1 MTSGWRHRSI
11 RVRLTLWYTAALG
24 AVLALYTGGVFAFLR
39 HSLSA
44 DLDRGLA
51 DDREVAEQMLERTPA
66 DGVGWRAEPH
76 DEDDD
81 AAVGGRWLEVLRP
94 DGTLLYERPSKIPA
108 DARVRR
114 LSASYTVDGLP
125 VVIQV
130 ARSEEPLD
138 RELRT
143 LLLVMGAAFPLAI
156 AIAGMGGYV
165 LARRALAPLG
175 RMADRARTITAE
187 RLGERLPVENPGDE
201 LGRLAAVFNDA
212 FARLERSFEQLRR
225 FTADASHELRT
236 PLTAMRSVGEV
247 GLRERRDAVAYR
259 EIIGSMLEETDRLGR
274 LVEGLLTLS
283 RADGGNVLLRREDVD
298 LAELVREVTGQ
309 LGVLA
314 EEKRQSFAVDASGP
328 VAAWVDRSVIR
339 QALINL
345 VDNAVKYTPPGGS
358 VRISVRNGGPGPT
371 VEVTDTGSGIPP
383 EHHDRVFDRFYRI
396 DKARSRDLG
405 GAGLGLSIARWAV
418 EAHGGRIDLNSVE
431 GRGSTF
437 RITLPQADGSKGALR
452 AATVSRR
459 KEES

>member
-1 MTSGWRHRSI
+1 MTSWWRHQSI
-11 RVRLTLWYTAALG
+11 RVRLTLWYAAALS
-24 AVLALYTGGVFAFLR
+24 AVLALYAGGVFAFLR

-44 DLDRGLA
+44 DLDGGLR

-66 DGVGWRAEPH
+66 GGVGWRAEP
-76 DEDDD
+76 DDD
-81 AAVGGRWLEVLRP
+81 DDEAIAGRWLEVRSP
-94 DGTLLYERPSKIPA
+94 DGTLLYARPSGIPA
-108 DARVRR
+108 DVRVRR
-114 LSASYTVDGLP
+114 LSGPYTVDGLP

-130 ARSEEPLD
+130 ARSEEPLH
-138 RELRT
+138 RELRE
-143 LLLVMGAAFPLAI
+143 LLIIMAAGLPFAVAI
-156 AIAGMGGYV
+156 AAMGGYF
-165 LARRALAPLG
+165 LARRALAPVS
-175 RMADRARTITAE
+175 RMAERARTITAE

-201 LGRLAAVFNDA
+201 LGQLAAVFNDA

-247 GLRERRDAVAYR
+247 GLREHRDAAAYR

-283 RADGGNVLLRREDVD
+283 RVDGGNVSLKREAVD
-298 LAELVREVTGQ
+298 LAELARDVAGH

-314 EEKRQSFAVDASGP
+314 EEKRQSFAVQASGP
-328 VAAWVDRSVIR
+328 VPAWVDRVVIR

-345 VDNAVKYTPPGGS
+345 VDNAIKYTPPGGS
-358 VRISVRNGGPGPT
+358 VGIVVRDGGPGPT

-383 EHHDRVFDRFYRI
+383 EHRDRVFDRFYRI

-405 GAGLGLSIARWAV
+405 GAGLGLAIARWAV
-418 EAHGGRIDLNSVE
+418 EAHGGRIDLESVE

-437 RITLPQADGSKGALR
+437 RISLLHAEGSNSVPR
-452 AATVSRR
+452 AAEVN
-459 KEES
+459 

>member
-1 MTSGWRHRSI
+1 MTRWWRHRSI
-11 RVRLTLWYTAALG
+11 RVRLTLWYTAALS
-24 AVLALYTGGVFAFLR
+24 AVLTLYAGGVFAFLR

-44 DLDRGLA
+44 DLDRALS
-51 DDREVAEQMLERTPA
+51 DDREVAEQMLERTL
-66 DGVGWRAEPH
+66 GGSVGWRAEPD
-76 DEDDD
+76 DEDDV
-81 AAVGGRWLEVLRP
+81 AVGGRWLEVRAP
-94 DGTLLYERPSKIPA
+94 DGRLLYVRPSAIPGDVPA
-108 DARVRR
+108 RR
-114 LSASYTVDGLP
+114 LSGPYTVDGLP

-130 ARSEEPLD
+130 ARSEEPLR
-138 RELRT
+138 RELRE
-143 LLLVMGAAFPLAI
+143 LLLVMGAGLPLAV

-187 RLGERLPVENPGDE
+187 RLAERLPVENPGDE

-212 FARLERSFEQLRR
+212 FARLERSFGQLRR

-247 GLRERRDAVAYR
+247 GLREHRDATAYR

-283 RADGGNVLLRREDVD
+283 RADGGNVVLKREAVD
-298 LAELVREVTGQ
+298 LVELARDVAVH

-314 EEKRQSFAVDASGP
+314 EEKRQSVAVEASGP
-328 VAAWVDRSVIR
+328 VPAWVDRLVIR

-345 VDNAVKYTPPGGS
+345 LDNAIKYTPPGGS
-358 VRISVRNGGPGPT
+358 VRISIRNGGPGPT
-371 VEVTDTGSGIPP
+371 VEVADTGSGIPP
-383 EHHDRVFDRFYRI
+383 EHHNRVFDRFYRI

-418 EAHGGRIDLNSVE
+418 EAHGGRIDLESVE

-437 RITLPQADGSKGALR
+437 RMMLPQVNGSKSDPR
-452 AATVSRR
+452 AAPVSRMS
-459 KEES
+459 EES

>member
-1 MTSGWRHRSI
+1 MTTWWRHRSI
-11 RVRLTLWYTAALG
+11 RVRLTLWYAAVLS
-24 AVLALYTGGVFAFLR
+24 AVLALYAGGVFAFLR
-39 HSLSA
+39 HSLSE
-44 DLDRGLA
+44 DLDGGLR

-66 DGVGWRAEPH
+66 GGIRWRAEP
-76 DEDDD
+76 EDDGD
-81 AAVGGRWLEVLRP
+81 EAVAGRWLEVRRP
-94 DGTLLYERPSKIPA
+94 DGTLLYARPSGVPA
-108 DARVRR
+108 DVPVRR
-114 LSASYTVDGLP
+114 LSGPYTVDGLP

-130 ARSEEPLD
+130 ARSEEPFR
-138 RELRT
+138 RELRE
-143 LLLVMGAAFPLAI
+143 LLMIMGAGLPLAV
-156 AIAGMGGYV
+156 AIAGMGGYF
-165 LARRALAPLG
+165 LARRALASVS
-175 RMADRARTITAE
+175 RMAERARTITAE

-201 LGRLAAVFNDA
+201 LGQLAAVFNNA

-247 GLRERRDAVAYR
+247 GLREHRDAAAYR

-283 RADGGNVLLRREDVD
+283 RADGGNVSLKREGVD
-298 LAELVREVTGQ
+298 LAELARDVAAH

-314 EEKRQSFAVDASGP
+314 EEKRQSFAVEASGSVP
-328 VAAWVDRSVIR
+328 AWVDRLVIR

-358 VRISVRNGGPGPT
+358 IRISVRDGGPGPT
-371 VEVTDTGSGIPP
+371 IEVTDTGPGIPP
-383 EHHDRVFDRFYRI
+383 EHRDHVFDRFYRI

-418 EAHGGRIDLNSVE
+418 EAHGGRIELHSIE

-437 RITLPQADGSKGALR
+437 RITLLHAEGSNSVPR
-452 AATVSRR
+452 AATVS
-459 KEES
+459 

>member
-1 MTSGWRHRSI
+1 MMSWWRHRSI
-11 RVRLTLWYTAALG
+11 RVRLTLWYAAALS
-24 AVLALYTGGVFAFLR
+24 AVLALYAGGVFVFLR
-39 HSLSA
+39 ASLSA
-44 DLDRGLA
+44 DLDRGLS

-66 DGVGWRAEPH
+66 GAVGWRAEP
-76 DEDDD
+76 DDD
-81 AAVGGRWLEVLRP
+81 DDEAVAGRWLEVRSP
-94 DGTLLYERPSKIPA
+94 EGTLLYARPSGIPT
-108 DARVRR
+108 DVRLRR
-114 LSASYTVDGLP
+114 LSGPYTVDGLP

-130 ARSEEPLD
+130 ARSEEPLR
-138 RELRT
+138 RELRE
-143 LLLVMGAAFPLAI
+143 LLMIMGAGFPLAV
-156 AIAGMGGYV
+156 AIASVGGYF

-187 RLGERLPVENPGDE
+187 RLGERLPVENSGDE
-201 LGRLAAVFNDA
+201 LGQLAAVFNDT

-247 GLRERRDAVAYR
+247 GLREPRDTVAYR
-259 EIIGSMLEETDRLGR
+259 EIIGSMLEEADRLGR

-283 RADGGNVLLRREDVD
+283 RADGGNVSLKRESVD
-298 LAELVREVTGQ
+298 LAELARDVAGH

-314 EEKRQSFAVDASGP
+314 EEKRQLFTVEASGP
-328 VAAWVDRSVIR
+328 VPAWVDRLVIR

-345 VDNAVKYTPPGGS
+345 VDNAIKYTPPGGS
-358 VRISVRNGGPGPT
+358 VRIVVQDGGPGPT
-371 VEVTDTGSGIPP
+371 VDVADTGPGIPP
-383 EHHDRVFDRFYRI
+383 EHRARLFDRFYRI

-418 EAHGGRIDLNSVE
+418 EAHGGRIDLESVE

-437 RITLPQADGSKGALR
+437 RITLLHAEGSESCR
-452 AATVSRR
+452 APRSAET